1 MHLSTRWAM
10 SLKAA
15 ATLLFLGHMFATCV
29 QHIPKDSSLRPAA
42 APFVGY
48 QALTGIW
55 QDWDMFI
62 TIPYL
67 HSYDVRLEVIDA
79 NGEDDRNG
87 ASGANGANGK
97 RALRSYGPM
106 LPGLRAYDGDI
117 RSEAFFTRVLDE
129 DAFAGYRDAY
139 ARGVCKALVAS
150 SGHGGQTLVFR
161 ERFDRIRPLA
171 DIRAGGGIGKRDDH
185 NTKFACE

>member
-1 MHLSTRWAM
+1 MHLSTRWATA
-10 SLKAA
+10 LKAA
-15 ATLLFLGHMFATCV
+15 ATLLFLGHMLATCV

-55 QDWDMFI
+55 QDWDMFV

-67 HSYDVRLEVIDA
+67 HSYDVTLEVIDT
-79 NGEDDRNG
+79 NGSGG
-87 ASGANGANGK
+87 AGGGKGADGTKDTGP
-97 RALRSYGPM
+97 YGPM

-117 RSEAFFTRVLDE
+117 RGEAFFTRVLDE
-129 DAFAGYRDAY
+129 EAFAGYRDAY
-139 ARGVCKALVAS
+139 ARSICNALLAS

-161 ERFDRIRPLA
+161 ERFDRIRPLV
-171 DIRAGGGIGKRDDH
+171 DIRAGGGIGKREDH

>member
-1 MHLSTRWAM
+1 MHLSTQWATA
-10 SLKAA
+10 LKAA
-15 ATLLFLGHMFATCV
+15 ATLLFLGHMLATCV
-29 QHIPKDSSLRPAA
+29 QHIPKDSSLRPAD

-67 HSYDVRLEVIDA
+67 HSYDVALEVID
-79 NGEDDRNG
+79 GSG
-87 ASGANGANGK
+87 GSGGSGANVERTSG
-97 RALRSYGPM
+97 SYGPM

-129 DAFAGYRDAY
+129 EAFAGYRDAY
-139 ARGVCKALVAS
+139 ARSVCKALLAS
-150 SGHGGQTLVFR
+150 CGHGGQTLVFR

-171 DIRAGGGIGKRDDH
+171 DIRAGGGIGKREDH